1 MEALF
6 TGGGRPGGG
15 RPGGGRPGGGRPGG
29 GRPGGEAGGVTAT
42 YEVAAQFE
50 RALDLARRAAD
61 QRDVDAVWDLLHETA
76 YRAEAAYDLATVQIA
91 SADPVARVL
100 AVDLLGVLGD
110 VRTDLRPAVARALCD
125 AAIDESDADVHLA
138 LACACGAAKDPG
150 CLPAL
155 FGLAGHTSPEVRR
168 AVAEAM
174 AWALLEDP
182 AGPGIDLLA
191 DMTRDGDP
199 EVRNWATFSLGWQL
213 AVDSDTIRAALWERI
228 DDPYPEVR
236 EEAARGLARR
246 RDRRSTP
253 YIAELLARDDAHV
266 HTFDAAAFLHEP
278 ALLPLLGNFNA
289 VDHGVG
295 EALLECD
302 PIARAKRDNLAWQLF
317 TTLAQRWPELPVALY
332 SDRFELGTY
341 LDIAPIPDASAGWVP
356 PETAGYLVEAVLSRA
371 GGDVERAA
379 DIVVEDLLADIGALN
394 DE

>member
-1 MEALF
+1 
-6 TGGGRPGGG
+6 
-15 RPGGGRPGGGRPGG
+15 
-29 GRPGGEAGGVTAT
+29 
-42 YEVAAQFE
+42 
-50 RALDLARRAAD
+50 
-61 QRDVDAVWDLLHETA
+61 
-76 YRAEAAYDLATVQIA
+76 
-91 SADPVARVL
+91 
-100 AVDLLGVLGD
+100 
-110 VRTDLRPAVARALCD
+110 VARALCD
-125 AAIDESDADVHLA
+125 ATVRETDADVHLA
-138 LACACGAAKDPG
+138 LARSCGATKDRG

-155 FGLAGHTSPEVRR
+155 FGLAGHASPEVRR
-168 AVAEAM
+168 TVAEAM

-182 AGPGIDLLA
+182 AGPGIDLLIE
-191 DMTRDGDP
+191 MTRDDDP

-213 AVDSDTIRAALWERI
+213 AVDGDTVRAALWERI

-246 RDRRSTP
+246 RDRRAAP

-278 ALLPLLGNFNA
+278 ALLPLLAKFNA
-289 VDHGVG
+289 IDHGVG

-302 PIARAKRDNLAWQLF
+302 PIARVKRDDLAYRLF
-317 TTLAQRWPELPVALY
+317 TTLVQRWPELPVALY

-341 LDIAPIPDASAGWVP
+341 LDIAPLPDASVGWSP
-356 PETAGYLVEAVLSRA
+356 PETAGYLVEGVLARA

>member
-1 MEALF
+1 MEAVFTGGGF
-6 TGGGRPGGG
+6 TGGGRPGNE
-15 RPGGGRPGGGRPGG
+15 
-29 GRPGGEAGGVTAT
+29 RPGGEAGGLAAT

-50 RALDLARRAAD
+50 RAVERARTAAG
-61 QRDVDAVWDLLHETA
+61 QRDVDAVWDRLHEMA
-76 YRAEAAYDLATVQIA
+76 YRAEAAYDLATVRLT
-91 SADPVARVL
+91 SPDPVIRML
-100 AVDLLGVLGD
+100 AVDLLGVLGEA
-110 VRTDLRPAVARALCD
+110 RTDMRPAVARALCD
-125 AAIDESDADVHLA
+125 ATIGETDGEVHLA
-138 LACACGAAKDPG
+138 LARACGTAKDPG

-155 FGLAGHTSPEVRR
+155 FGLAGHASSEVRR
-168 AVAEAM
+168 TVAEAM

-191 DMTRDGDP
+191 DLTRDDDP

-213 AVDSDTIRAALWERI
+213 AVDGDTIRAALWERI

-289 VDHGVG
+289 IDHGVG

-302 PIARAKRDNLAWQLF
+302 PIARAKRDELAWQLF

-341 LDIAPIPDASAGWVP
+341 LDIAPLPDASSPWTP

-394 DE
+394 EE